1 MKALTTLLALAI
13 FCATAYG
20 QTIKTLGYNTTN
32 GEVVANT
39 GTNVLTFTNT
49 LSIVGNLEMTDGAS
63 IDFDDGDFFITAAN
77 IFLGGPFEFSGTNSV
92 VDAGITRTN
101 LGLYATN
108 SAAVFAAL
116 ALWDEVNDELGLR
129 VVDDEIRVA
138 PFLIGTSAPTDTTN
152 AVKWIRVFEGTNSYR
167 IPLFQ

>member
-1 MKALTTLLALAI
+1 MKTLTTLFALAI

-116 ALWDEVNDELGLR
+116 ALWDDSNSEFGMAVQDAELTISQGL
-129 VVDDEIRVA
+129 VS
-138 PFLIGTSAPTDTTN
+138 TNAPTDATN
-152 AVKWIRVFEGTNSYR
+152 AVRWIRVNQGTNSYR
-167 IPLFQ
+167 IPLYQ

>member
-1 MKALTTLLALAI
+1 MKTLTTLFALATL
-13 FCATAYG
+13 CATACG
-20 QTIKTLGYNTTN
+20 QTIKSLGYDTAS

-39 GTNVLTFTNT
+39 GTNVLTFTNET
-49 LSIVGNLEMTDGAS
+49 VNILSISDEGVLIWDVQNNSFYTETS
-63 IDFDDGDFFITAAN
+63 FFSALA
-77 IFLGGPFEFSGTNSV
+77 FAGTNAITV
-92 VDAGITRTN
+92 AAETRTN
-101 LGLYATN
+101 LGLYNTN
-108 SAAVFAAL
+108 EPAAFAAL

-138 PFLIGTSAPTDTTN
+138 PLLIGTSAPTDTTN